1 MFNNLNK
8 YFNQIL
14 LSLKTKFDEKIPCNE
29 NTFIVAEL
37 CSKSHSE
44 IVPGFCKY
52 LLDLGYDVTA
62 IVHPDRIKEGLF
74 CRFKDDKLTL
84 YPMRKKKFLKYFN
97 KHNLGLAKGI
107 LITTAGKLL
116 KEYDYEA
123 AYNFFKKQNDNQKV
137 MLVEHEI
144 KYGID
149 KGTLPKNIITLRKM
163 DYKNAETVP
172 INPHYFGNIKITSK
186 NDITNFV
193 TIGKITDIKKNT
205 NLFIDTACNL
215 IKNNITNFKI
225 TVIGTGN
232 IKHLPEEIKPYIDI
246 KGHLTF
252 SDMYNELEK
261 ADFILTAYEDK
272 PDHIRYITTGTSGA
286 FQLVY
291 GFLKPVIIKDNF
303 APINEFN
310 NENSILYSDD
320 KDFYNA
326 MVRAT
331 NLTSQEYQIIQTNL
345 KNYVDKL
352 YNESKNNLQ
361 NLIN

>member
-1 MFNNLNK
+1 
-8 YFNQIL
+8 
-14 LSLKTKFDEKIPCNE
+14 
-29 NTFIVAEL
+29 
-37 CSKSHSE
+37 
-44 IVPGFCKY
+44 
-52 LLDLGYDVTA
+52 
-62 IVHPDRIKEGLF
+62 
-74 CRFKDDKLTL
+74 
-84 YPMRKKKFLKYFN
+84 
-97 KHNLGLAKGI
+97 
-107 LITTAGKLL
+107 
-116 KEYDYEA
+116 
-123 AYNFFKKQNDNQKV
+123 
-137 MLVEHEI
+137 
-144 KYGID
+144 
-149 KGTLPKNIITLRKM
+149 
-163 DYKNAETVP
+163 
-172 INPHYFGNIKITSK
+172 
-186 NDITNFV
+186 
-193 TIGKITDIKKNT
+193 
-205 NLFIDTACNL
+205 
-215 IKNNITNFKI
+215 
-225 TVIGTGN
+225 
-232 IKHLPEEIKPYIDI
+232 
-246 KGHLTF
+246 
-252 SDMYNELEK
+252 MYNELEK